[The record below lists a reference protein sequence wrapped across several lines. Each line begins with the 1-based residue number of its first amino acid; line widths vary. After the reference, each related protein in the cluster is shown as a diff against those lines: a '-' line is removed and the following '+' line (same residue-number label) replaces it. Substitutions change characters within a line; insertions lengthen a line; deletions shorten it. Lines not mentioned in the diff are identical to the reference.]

1 MNLHAILS
9 GRRHAGASATEQPGY
24 DYANHFE
31 VGFSRE
37 EVLLRFAQVYGG
49 GPDHAA
55 ESAHD
60 RARVVMTPAYAKSL
74 RNLLDDAI
82 TRYEADHGT
91 ITAAGGGV
99 HEHEGQ

>member
-1 MNLHAILS
+1 MEPL
-9 GRRHAGASATEQPGY
+9 GY

-55 ESAHD
+55 ESALD

-74 RNLLDDAI
+74 RDLLDDAI
-82 TRYEADHGT
+82 ARYETDHGE

-99 HEHEGQ
+99 HEHESR